1 MNNEHYLIH
10 KEDYIKHINDKVFLY
25 SMVKQLT
32 HMVSKLAPNRGN
44 KALSEMAECYNGL
57 VERNFRTWGI
67 PTAYLVFDNEALLS
81 ELIENELIAP
91 EEAGYY
97 PCDGECC
104 CDDCECCCSDAHEDE
119 PADEDTTEAMATLT
133 SMLHG
138 IFGDNVSV
146 HIVVD

>member
-67 PTAYLVFDNEALLS
+67 PTAYLAFDNEALHFLHRIS
-81 ELIENELIAP
+81 RFSHP
-91 EEAGYY
+91 T
-97 PCDGECC
+97 
-104 CDDCECCCSDAHEDE
+104 SD
-119 PADEDTTEAMATLT
+119 
-133 SMLHG
+133 
-138 IFGDNVSV
+138 SV
-146 HIVVD
+146 RMER